1 MVVRWKLERLL
12 EGERAAAYK
21 GAPRA
26 CVCACLAN
34 GPPRDACH
42 VQRARVLLIA
52 FNKRVARTRAG
63 VMGYKGGQGEGGTVT
78 VLAPLVA
85 ATQALLEGG
94 RHRFDSFVW

>member
-26 CVCACLAN
+26 CVYACLAN

-42 VQRARVLLIA
+42 VRRARVLLIA

-63 VMGYKGGQGEGGTVT
+63 GLGYKGGCGEGGTVT
-78 VLAPLVA
+78 V
-85 ATQALLEGG
+85 T
-94 RHRFDSFVW
+94 H